1 MPSTEQKLKS
11 MNLKFGSV
19 HLIKYKN
26 EIYGTADFTH
36 CPKKD
41 LIHNIQVLLNKMDNE
56 NLDLISKDYDS
67 EIYKTKHGTSRSGNF
82 GGFVGFLQ
90 YDVINHKDSKL
101 ANKLFVLKNNGE
113 PTFLSFE
120 YAEKL
125 SRQVLEDN

>member
-1 MPSTEQKLKS
+1 LPSIEQKLNS

-41 LIHNIQVLLNKMDNE
+41 LIHNIQVLLNKMDDE

-67 EIYKTKHGTSRSGNF
+67 GIHKTKHIVTANF
-82 GGFVGFLQ
+82 AGFLQ
-90 YDVINHKDSKL
+90 FDVINHKDSKL

-125 SRQVLEDN
+125 LKMYNGGF